1 MKALAVEQEVAQ
13 LSRAVKSGNLSA
25 GGSAPAMAMGTRKTG
40 VAKFPANAKI
50 IQATAPTDNV
60 RLEQQL
66 GQMQARRMA
75 LERYAMRPPSA
86 GRLNATQEGRRDPR
100 GGTACATGE
109 AAHLL
114 RFSLAQCLSH
124 GGCRETAKARSEEE
138 RFCRELEAV
147 QKAERLAGLNAA
159 QVRDRR
165 THNTHCCRPGG
176 EQG

>member
-1 MKALAVEQEVAQ
+1 VTHE
-13 LSRAVKSGNLSA
+13 
-25 GGSAPAMAMGTRKTG
+25 GGPHVQR
-40 VAKFPANAKI
+40 
-50 IQATAPTDNV
+50 
-60 RLEQQL
+60 
-66 GQMQARRMA
+66 
-75 LERYAMRPPSA
+75 ERQRTSC
-86 GRLNATQEGRRDPR
+86 E
-100 GGTACATGE
+100 
-109 AAHLL
+109 
-114 RFSLAQCLSH
+114 FSLAQCLSH